1 MPSNYQDIKKAVLA
15 AFKAAL
21 KDTQTSAIEPYAEGR
36 LVSWF
41 VSYPKKV
48 RPVTQRAMSNIIGDI
63 GVIVVSEAS
72 STAHIGS
79 IVRFNLTLPKELT
92 FEEAD
97 EIENELDAIA
107 MTWNT

>member
-1 MPSNYQDIKKAVLA
+1 MPSNYQDIKKTVLA

-21 KDTQTSAIEPYAEGR
+21 KDTKTSAIEPYAEGR

-48 RPVTQRAMSNIIGDI
+48 RPVTQRAMSNIIRDI

-72 STAHIGS
+72 ATAHIGS
-79 IVRFNLTLPKELT
+79 IVRFNLTLPKELS

-97 EIENELDAIA
+97 ELENALEEIAIS
-107 MTWNT
+107 WNS